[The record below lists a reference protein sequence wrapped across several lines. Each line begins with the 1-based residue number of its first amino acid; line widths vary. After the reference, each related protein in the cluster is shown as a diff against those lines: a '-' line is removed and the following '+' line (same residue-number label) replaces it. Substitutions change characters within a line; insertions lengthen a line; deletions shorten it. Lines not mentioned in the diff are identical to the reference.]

1 MRKKGVRVRGQIRK
15 AGIDQTTPP
24 VRQLSFGTCN
34 QKCKPN
40 RMPMDWLLK

>member
-1 MRKKGVRVRGQIRK
+1 MRGQIRK
-15 AGIDQTTPP
+15 AGVDQTTPL
-24 VRQLSFGTCN
+24 VRRLSFGIYN